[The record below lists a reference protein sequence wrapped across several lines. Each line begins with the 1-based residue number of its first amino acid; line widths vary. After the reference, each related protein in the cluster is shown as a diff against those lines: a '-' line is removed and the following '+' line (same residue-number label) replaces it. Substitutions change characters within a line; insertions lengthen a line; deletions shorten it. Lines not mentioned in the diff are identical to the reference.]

1 MIKKGLL
8 ILISFLF
15 FSNLSSANNSLRIS
29 LITCSGGSELYSTFG
44 HSALRVID
52 SSKNQDIVFNFGL
65 FDFNTPNFYLKFM
78 QGKLNYM
85 LGVQYTQDFIEAYK
99 FDKRSVVEQVL
110 NLTEEQEVKIVER
123 LLYLYQPQFRNY
135 LYSFLFKNCTTELR
149 DLIYDGLNIDKVPLE
164 KKIGKTHRELI
175 DLYVGNM
182 KWTKLGINL
191 LLGSSLDRDITVYES
206 MFLPDNLFDVL
217 GKAESKGEKIV
228 KETIVLNDVK
238 RDPSE
243 GKTPFLL
250 SPVFLFTLL
259 LSLMVAS
266 LFISKLVILD
276 KLLLGVVSV
285 FGIVLPVIV
294 IITDHVE
301 LLNNYNLL
309 WCNPVYLIVL
319 LSLIYKWRK
328 VCIVSSFIAVA
339 GIVLSAVVSIFGL
352 QIFEP
357 SFYSVFIMLLLT
369 LFRSIF
375 KCRGQ
380 EKQL

>member
-110 NLTEEQEVKIVER
+110 NLTEEQEVIIVER

-164 KKIGKTHRELI
+164 IDKVPLEKKIGKTHRELI

-191 LLGSSLDRDITVYES
+191 LLGSSLDRDITIYES

-217 GKAESKGEKIV
+217 GKAESKGEKQ
-228 KETIVLNDVK
+228 
-238 RDPSE
+238 
-243 GKTPFLL
+243 G
-250 SPVFLFTLL
+250 
-259 LSLMVAS
+259 
-266 LFISKLVILD
+266 
-276 KLLLGVVSV
+276 
-285 FGIVLPVIV
+285 
-294 IITDHVE
+294 
-301 LLNNYNLL
+301 
-309 WCNPVYLIVL
+309 
-319 LSLIYKWRK
+319 
-328 VCIVSSFIAVA
+328 
-339 GIVLSAVVSIFGL
+339 
-352 QIFEP
+352 
-357 SFYSVFIMLLLT
+357 
-369 LFRSIF
+369 
-375 KCRGQ
+375 
-380 EKQL
+380 

>member
-1 MIKKGLL
+1 MIRKGLL
-8 ILISFLF
+8 VLVSFLLF
-15 FSNLSSANNSLRIS
+15 YNFSSANNSLRIS

-99 FDKRSVVEQVL
+99 FDKRGVVEQVL
-110 NLTEEQEVKIVER
+110 NLTEDQEIKIVER

-149 DLIYDGLNIDKVPLE
+149 DLIYDELNLDKVPLE

-175 DLYVGNM
+175 DIYVGNM
-182 KWTKLGINL
+182 KWTKVGINL

-217 GKAESKGEKIV
+217 GRAENKDGKIV

-250 SPVFLFTLL
+250 SPVFLFSLL
-259 LSLMVAS
+259 LMLMVAS
-266 LFISKLVILD
+266 LFVSKLVILD

-319 LSLIYKWRK
+319 LSLIYKWRR

-369 LFRSIF
+369 LFRTIF

>member
-1 MIKKGLL
+1 MIRKGLL
-8 ILISFLF
+8 VLVSFLLF
-15 FSNLSSANNSLRIS
+15 YNFSSANNSLRIS

-99 FDKRSVVEQVL
+99 FDKRGVVEQVL
-110 NLTEEQEVKIVER
+110 NLTEDQEIKIVER

-149 DLIYDGLNIDKVPLE
+149 DLIYDGLNLDKVPLE

-175 DLYVGNM
+175 DIYVGNM
-182 KWTKLGINL
+182 KWTKVGINL

-217 GKAESKGEKIV
+217 GRAENKDGKIV

-250 SPVFLFTLL
+250 SPVFLFSLL
-259 LSLMVAS
+259 LMLMVAS
-266 LFISKLVILD
+266 LFVSKLVILD

-294 IITDHVE
+294 IMTDHVE

-319 LSLIYKWRK
+319 LSLIYKWRR

-339 GIVLSAVVSIFGL
+339 GIVLSAVVLIFGL

-369 LFRSIF
+369 LFRTIF